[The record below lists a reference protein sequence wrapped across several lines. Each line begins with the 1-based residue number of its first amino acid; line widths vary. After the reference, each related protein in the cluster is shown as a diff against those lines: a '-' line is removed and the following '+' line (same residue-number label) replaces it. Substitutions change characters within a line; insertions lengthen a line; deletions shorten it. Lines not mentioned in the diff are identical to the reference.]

1 MPAYIADDQ
10 PGERGQGRVEGLQDR
25 ERRGLGTRDGMPA
38 GAFTQEGGQRLH
50 LRQFRHARESTF
62 EARQRRL
69 ATRATGE
76 RTSGEADLRPKRPQ
90 ATRAT
95 RFGIESMPSST

>member
-25 ERRGLGTRDGMPA
+25 ERRCLGTRDGMPA

-62 EARQRRL
+62 ETPRPSL
-69 ATRATGE
+69 ATRPQPA
-76 RTSGEADLRPKRPQ
+76 RLEAARLQ

-95 RFGIESMPSST
+95 RFGIASMLSSTCVAPAR